1 MLHGSVLRNAAL
13 VVLSFLAVFGA
24 FAEDPNPPT
33 IHSASGAWPIRRQWT
48 PAETQ
53 HYARWVENIYF
64 MKTRG
69 TVEQR
74 TAKLERI
81 LTDPEMNLLE
91 NPQFAG
97 EGSNP
102 QLPAGVIRSMHHLM
116 DCGKFT
122 AFIPAYY
129 AYRRALPW
137 MSTVVTSGKGDI
149 RTSPSNIPVGSVN
162 SFEYR
167 SVGEFFK
174 NAVGWFI
181 SGNYR
186 VNLNERRAE
195 LSDTV
200 PVAINRTY
208 LLPGCINYV
217 DGHCLLLAHVSEYG
231 ELYFLNCSTTI
242 TRDIFSY
249 NGMNT
254 VSGRIVL
261 TTCAGSVIVPRRDV
275 TVTKSPSAIPSG
287 AARFGCISHN
297 GSGYCAT
304 SAAMRRVC
312 VPDKYCDTTRPV
324 VNNTGYSASTDSAD
338 NLYGTPWKRASIAP
352 ARCGGGHAPSTS
364 TSCSAMKW
372 SSCSMTHGSS
382 GIVPSVSA
390 AGRRSNAAPSTGR

>member
-1 MLHGSVLRNAAL
+1 
-13 VVLSFLAVFGA
+13 
-24 FAEDPNPPT
+24 
-33 IHSASGAWPIRRQWT
+33 
-48 PAETQ
+48 
-53 HYARWVENIYF
+53 

-254 VSGRIVL
+254 VSGITPRAPIR
-261 TTCAGSVIVPRRDV
+261 TTWNGCFRGCACC
-275 TVTKSPSAIPSG
+275 AIPSRKPTPRTRDPC
-287 AARFGCISHN
+287 AAA
-297 GSGYCAT
+297 Y
-304 SAAMRRVC
+304 RRGDEGVWLLDRAIRDH
-312 VPDKYCDTTRPV
+312 PRDLHHAEHHRGRPE
-324 VNNTGYSASTDSAD
+324 TAELS
-338 NLYGTPWKRASIAP
+338 
-352 ARCGGGHAPSTS
+352 
-364 TSCSAMKW
+364 
-372 SSCSMTHGSS
+372 
-382 GIVPSVSA
+382 
-390 AGRRSNAAPSTGR
+390 